1 METYQAKCM
10 NEAQKGNSMT
20 ELEYYKTREKTLE
33 KELNEANDE
42 INRLNFLV
50 AQESDKA
57 NLDKANLEHRLKNQ
71 LAEILH
77 LSDINQEQQDEID
90 RLHEEI
96 QEFSTHVSFLQDA
109 SERESDCY
117 IQQIS
122 SLQKELSDLSKN
134 YNILQSR
141 YGKQPITLQEEVEKL
156 KTECEKLRKGYKE
169 MRSLQFDTACGYEK
183 QKLKIE
189 ELTRL
194 LDEKDDIIF
203 DKTQECRLLRLAAEH
218 AAAKTAEYEAHGLSG
233 ESKDKIIKSL
243 QKMFDEMKEIEK
255 EIL

>member
-10 NEAQKGNSMT
+10 NEAQKGNFMT
-20 ELEYYKTREKTLE
+20 ELEYYKTREKMLE
-33 KELNEANDE
+33 KELNEAKDE

-57 NLDKANLEHRLKNQ
+57 NLEHRLKNQ
-71 LAEILH
+71 LAEILR

-90 RLHEEI
+90 RLHEDI
-96 QEFSTHVSFLQDA
+96 QEFSAHVSLLQEA

-117 IQQIS
+117 IEQIS

-141 YGKQPITLQEEVEKL
+141 YGKQPIALQEEVEKL

-169 MRSLQFDTACGYEK
+169 MRSLQFNTACDYEK

-194 LDEKDDIIF
+194 LDEKDDIISE
-203 DKTQECRLLRLAAEH
+203 KTQKCWSLKAPAEH
-218 AAAKTAEYEAHGLSG
+218 AAAKAAEYEARGLSG

-243 QKMFDEMKEIEK
+243 QKMLDEMKEIEK
-255 EIL
+255 EVL